1 MSSEYERLLYEI
13 LPDVRRPSRYIGA
26 EWNQSSKKTGEVS
39 IALAYPD
46 VYEIGMSNLGL
57 QLLYNIINSQ
67 ERFHCERV
75 FAPWIDMEEEM
86 QKKELPLLSLENKV
100 PIKDSFDLFGFS
112 LQYELTFTN
121 VLKMLR
127 LAGIPLR
134 SANRD
139 ENYPLII
146 GGGPCAFNP
155 EPMAPFFDLFL
166 IGEAEAAILEILD
179 TIDKEKQK
187 RKSKPL
193 REDVLKSLSRIEGVY
208 VPAAGEVNGA
218 SRFSENGE
226 QIKRI
231 KRRVMAAIDEQIIPR
246 TPVVPYM
253 ETIHDRCVIEVM
265 RGCTR
270 GCRFCQ
276 AGIVYRPTR
285 ERSVDTVVKA
295 ASEQIKATG
304 YEDVSLSSL
313 STTDHSQIVEML
325 EAIANLSKSP
335 GRSVSLPSMRTDQF
349 SVEIAATIAKMKR
362 TGLTF
367 APEAGTERLRRVINK
382 GLTEY
387 QILEAT
393 TKAFKMGWSRLK
405 LYFMIGLP
413 TETDDDLIG
422 IAELLN
428 KILSAARVELKG
440 KNVGRIKLAVS
451 VASFVPKPH
460 TPFQWIKTLL
470 PEEIE
475 RRQKLIRDNVKSK
488 QIYLRW
494 HDASVSVLEAAL
506 ARGGRE
512 TADAIENAYKRGA
525 GFDSWTERFAF
536 ETWKE
541 AFSSAG
547 MDICEKAVNVDEP
560 LPWRHID
567 TGIDIDWLKRE
578 YELATSAV
586 ETEDCRDNPCSK
598 CGVCHGNIGLEI
610 ADE

>member
-1 MSSEYERLLYEI
+1 MSSKYERQLYEI

-26 EWNQSSKKTGEVS
+26 EWNQSSKDTGDVS

-57 QLLYNIINSQ
+57 QLLYDIINSH

-75 FAPWIDMEEEM
+75 FAPWIDMEAEM
-86 QKKELPLLSLENKV
+86 QKKGLPLLSLETKV

-121 VLKMLR
+121 VLRMLR

-134 SANRD
+134 SEERD
-139 ENYPLII
+139 ESCPLVI

-166 IGEAEAAILEILD
+166 IGEAEDAILEILD
-179 TIDKEKQK
+179 TVDKEKQK
-187 RKSKPL
+187 QNRKPL
-193 REDVLKSLSRIEGVY
+193 REEVLKSLSRIEGVY
-208 VPAAGEVNGA
+208 IPAKGEINGS
-218 SRFSENGE
+218 SRFTEKGE
-226 QIKRI
+226 QGLSI
-231 KRRVMAAIDEQIIPR
+231 KRRVMTGIDNLSIPKN
-246 TPVVPYM
+246 PVVPYM

-285 ERSVDTVVKA
+285 ERKVDTVVKA
-295 ASEQIKATG
+295 VSEQIKATG

-335 GRSVSLPSMRTDQF
+335 GRSISLPSMRTDQF
-349 SVEIAATIAKMKR
+349 SVDIAATIAKMKR

-382 GLTEY
+382 GLTEA

-413 TETDDDLIG
+413 TETDEDVIG
-422 IAELLN
+422 IAQLLN
-428 KILSAARVELKG
+428 KILSAARDELKG
-440 KNVGRIKLAVS
+440 KNVGRIKLTVS

-488 QIYLRW
+488 QIFLRW

-512 TADAIENAYKRGA
+512 TANAIENACKLGA
-525 GFDSWTERFAF
+525 GFDSWTERFEF
-536 ETWKE
+536 EIWKE
-541 AFSSAG
+541 AFSLAG
-547 MDICEKAVNVDEP
+547 MDVGEKAINVGEP
-560 LPWRHID
+560 LPWGHID

-578 YELATSAV
+578 YELATSAE
-586 ETEDCRDNPCSK
+586 ETEDCRDNLCSE
-598 CGVCHGNIGLEI
+598 CGVCRGKIGLEI
-610 ADE
+610 AGE